1 MYSEKPTISQEV
13 LAMAEALKTVAN
25 NDLLYTACPLTICLF
40 ATCWVWTCRDI
51 TEFYLWPS
59 EDLMELKHGDSQ

>member
-13 LAMAEALKTVAN
+13 LAMAEALETVVN

-40 ATCWVWTCRDI
+40 ATYWVWTCRDI

-59 EDLMELKHGDSQ
+59 EDLMGLKHGDSQ